1 MARPIRRIVT
11 GHDAQGRSVILMDG
25 DAPNVRERPGGG
37 AVTNIWTTDSA
48 PASNRGSEDMGSR
61 LNTLQPPPNGAGFRI
76 VEYPPDSARFAAGT
90 KEDTAFRDAGLGRAA
105 ATDTSRHPGMHKT
118 NSIDYALVLSG
129 EIYAVMDEG
138 ETLMRPGDCLIQR
151 GTSHAWSNR
160 SNEPCLV
167 AFVLIDAEPL

>member
-11 GHDAQGRSVILMDG
+11 GHNAEGCSVFLMDG
-25 DAPNVRERPGGG
+25 IAENIRGRPGGG
-37 AVTNIWTTDSA
+37 AVTELWTTDSA
-48 PASNRGSEDMGSR
+48 PANNSGDEDTGTRPSA
-61 LNTLQPPPNGAGFRI
+61 LQPPPKGTRFRM

-90 KEDTAFRDAGLGRAA
+90 EYTAFRNAGLGRSA

-118 NSIDYALVLSG
+118 DSIDYAIVLSG

-160 SNEPCLV
+160 SNGPCQV
-167 AFVLIDAEPL
+167 AFVLVDAEPI

>member
-11 GHDAQGRSVILMDG
+11 GHDLEGRSVFLIDEN
-25 DAPNVRERPGGG
+25 AKNVRDRPGGG
-37 AVTNIWTTDSA
+37 GVTELWSTDSA
-48 PASNRGSEDMGSR
+48 PADNSGGEDTGNRPSS
-61 LNTLQPPPNGAGFRI
+61 LHPPPKGTRFRI

-90 KEDTAFRDAGLGRAA
+90 KEDMSFRNAGLGRSA

-118 NSIDYALVLSG
+118 DSIDYAIVLSG

-138 ETLMRPGDCLIQR
+138 ETLMGQGDCLIQR

-160 SNEPCLV
+160 SNEPCRV
-167 AFVLIDAEPL
+167 AFVLIDAKPI

>member
-11 GHDAQGRSVILMDG
+11 GHNAEGRTVFLMDG
-25 DAPNVRERPGGG
+25 NAENVRERPGGG
-37 AVTNIWTTDSA
+37 GVTELWTTDSA
-48 PASNRGSEDMGSR
+48 PADNRGDEDTGKRPSS
-61 LNTLQPPPNGAGFRI
+61 LQPPPKGTRFRI

-90 KEDTAFRDAGLGRAA
+90 EDTAFRDAGLGRSA

-118 NSIDYALVLSG
+118 DSIDYAIVLSG

-160 SNEPCLV
+160 SNGPCQV
-167 AFVLIDAEPL
+167 AFVLIDAEPI

>member
-11 GHDAQGRSVILMDG
+11 GHNAEGRSVFLRDG
-25 DAPNVRERPGGG
+25 NVENVRDRPGGG
-37 AVTNIWTTDSA
+37 AVAELWTTDSA
-48 PASNRGSEDMGSR
+48 PADNSGDEDTGNRPSA
-61 LNTLQPPPNGAGFRI
+61 LQPPPKGTRFRI

-90 KEDTAFRDAGLGRAA
+90 EDTAFRNAGLGRSV

-118 NSIDYALVLSG
+118 DSIDYAIVLSG

-160 SNEPCLV
+160 SNGPCQV
-167 AFVLIDAEPL
+167 AFVLIDAEPI